1 GGGAGR
7 APAPPRPAPAR
18 RPQPESM
25 VGGTTASGLPRRVS
39 HSLKNPQG
47 QAPAAE
53 PTPTE
58 DRAAGHEKLLA
69 DLGAFTDGERA
80 AREKQGTDES
90 GEQQQ

>member
-1 GGGAGR
+1 
-7 APAPPRPAPAR
+7 
-18 RPQPESM
+18 M

-47 QAPAAE
+47 QAPSAQSAAE
-53 PTPTE
+53 PTPAE

-90 GEQQQ
+90 GGQQQ